1 MATMNKTFS
10 VKTGLDLA
18 NTIILDSNRNLSNVN
33 IANLHT
39 INANSIVTV
48 EGLNVIDQ
56 ANTARTTANDAYAQA
71 NTARGTANDA
81 YAQANTARDTANGAY
96 AQANGAYAQANG
108 AYAQAN
114 GAFGQAN
121 GAYAQ
126 ANGAYAQANGA
137 YDQANTS
144 ANTVSVTVGGLTL
157 NNKKLLLQNTNSM
170 TIELLDDGTNAN
182 LVLRSSGGIA
192 YDQANAAYA
201 QANAARDQ
209 ANTARGTAND
219 SYAQANTAR
228 DTAND
233 AYGQANTARTV
244 ANNAYGQANG
254 AYAQANTARD
264 TANDAYGQAN
274 TARTTANDA
283 YAQAN
288 AGYAQANTA
297 RDTANDAYAQANTA
311 RTTANDA
318 YGQANAAYGQANAA
332 YGQANA
338 AYGEAN
344 LKLNLTGGTVSGDLT
359 VQGNLYLTGNAT
371 YINVAT
377 LKVNDSIIQL
387 STNSTS
393 DALDIGFVGHYSE
406 DGGTTNLHAGF
417 IRHASDNVFY
427 IFDGYGTEPSNNV
440 IDIASANLAWLRAN
454 VNAASLL
461 LNGNTVATQANLT
474 IANDQANA
482 AYGQA
487 NTARGTA
494 NDAYAQA
501 NAGYAQANTA
511 RGTANDAY
519 AQANSGYAQAN
530 AAYGQA
536 NAAYNQ
542 ANSGY
547 SQANAA
553 YSQANAAYADSNTR
567 VLRSGDTMTGD
578 LTVNA
583 FINTNTVFVNKKTTV
598 AAPNTAH
605 QDGERLRLYDFNNP
619 GQPNYA
625 IGVEPNHIWTATDDN
640 SGATGFKWYGNTAQA
655 MFLKSNGDLFVSNTI
670 NAKAFV
676 TSAGLNVTD
685 HANNAYAEA
694 NAAANTVMVSANSG
708 SSLTKKKLNFINS
721 ASIQVSVTDAG
732 DGNANIVFN
741 TTGAAVADA
750 YAQANAAYG
759 QANAAYGQANAA
771 YEEAN
776 TKVETIV
783 TGLGLSNSVATVA
796 NVTTVTITPNIA
808 STSVIGVTKLV
819 DSITSV
825 DTANAATANAVNW
838 LETKKVNRAGDTM
851 TGKLTINAAGEGLE
865 VANANVTNT
874 LTVEALR
881 VTTNTVTTAA
891 SGQVVLD
898 VFPTTDLASAKY
910 FVQAN
915 SGSTYHT
922 TEIVLVQ
929 EGTNIW
935 MTEYGSIQTGA
946 SLGTFSADIDSGNVR
961 LLFNAT
967 QSINTIRAVRYGIM
981 P

>member
-18 NTIILDSNRNLSNVN
+18 NTIILDSNRNISNVN

-39 INANSIVTV
+39 INANTIVTTG
-48 EGLNVIDQ
+48 GLNVIDQ
-56 ANTARTTANDAYAQA
+56 ANTARGTANDAYAQANTARDTANDAYAQA

-81 YAQANTARDTANGAY
+81 YAQANSGY
-96 AQANGAYAQANG
+96 AQANAAR
-108 AYAQAN
+108 
-114 GAFGQAN
+114 
-121 GAYAQ
+121 
-126 ANGAYAQANGA
+126 
-137 YDQANTS
+137 DQANTGYGQANAAYGQANAAYGQANAAYAEANVS

-157 NNKKLLLQNTNSM
+157 NNKKLFLQNTNSV
-170 TIELLDDGTNAN
+170 TLELLDDGVNAN
-182 LVLRSSGGIA
+182 LVIRSSGGIA
-192 YDQANAAYA
+192 YDQANAA
-201 QANAARDQ
+201 RE
-209 ANTARGTAND
+209 
-219 SYAQANTAR
+219 QANTAR

-233 AYGQANTARTV
+233 AYGQANTARTTG
-244 ANNAYGQANG
+244 NN

-288 AGYAQANTA
+288 TA
-297 RDTANDAYAQANTA
+297 RGTANDAYAQANA
-311 RTTANDA
+311 GYAQANA
-318 YGQANAAYGQANAA
+318 GYGQANAAYGQANAA

-377 LKVNDSIIQL
+377 VRVNDSIIQL

-393 DALDIGFVGHYSE
+393 DAVDIGFVGHYSD
-406 DGGTTNLHAGF
+406 DGGTTNLHSGF

-427 IFDGYGTEPSNNV
+427 IFDGYATEPSNNV
-440 IDIASANLAWLRAN
+440 IDVASANLAWLRAN

-461 LNGNTVATQANLT
+461 LQGNTVATQANLT

-482 AYGQA
+482 AYLQA
-487 NTARGTA
+487 NTARTTG

-501 NAGYAQANTA
+501 NTARDTANGAYAQANGAYSQANGAYAQANGAYSQANGAFAQANGAYSQANGAYAQANT
-511 RGTANDAY
+511 
-519 AQANSGYAQAN
+519 S
-530 AAYGQA
+530 
-536 NAAYNQ
+536 
-542 ANSGY
+542 
-547 SQANAA
+547 
-553 YSQANAAYADSNTR
+553 
-567 VLRSGDTMTGD
+567 
-578 LTVNA
+578 
-583 FINTNTVFVNKKTTV
+583 
-598 AAPNTAH
+598 
-605 QDGERLRLYDFNNP
+605 
-619 GQPNYA
+619 
-625 IGVEPNHIWTATDDN
+625 
-640 SGATGFKWYGNTAQA
+640 
-655 MFLKSNGDLFVSNTI
+655 
-670 NAKAFV
+670 
-676 TSAGLNVTD
+676 
-685 HANNAYAEA
+685 
-694 NAAANTVMVSANSG
+694 ANTVRVYANSAG
-708 SSLTKKKLNFINS
+708 ELSNKFLNFINT
-721 ASIQVSVTDAG
+721 ASIQVSVIDNA
-732 DGNANIVFN
+732 DGNANISFS

-759 QANAAYGQANAA
+759 QANAAYGQANTGYGQANAA
-771 YEEAN
+771 YGQANAAYGQANAAYSQANAAYDEAN

-783 TGLGLSNSVATVA
+783 TGLGLSNTEVTTA
-796 NVTTVTITPNIA
+796 NVKTVTITPNIA
-808 STSVIGVTKLV
+808 STTVIGVTKLV
-819 DSITSV
+819 DSITST
-825 DTANAATANAVNW
+825 DTANAATANSVKWINDV
-838 LETKKVNRAGDTM
+838 KVDRAGDTM
-851 TGKLTINAAGEGLE
+851 TGKLTINTAGEGLE

-874 LTVEALR
+874 LTVEALK

-898 VFPTTDLASAKY
+898 IFPTTDLASAKY

-922 TEIVLVQ
+922 TEIILVH

-935 MTEYGSIQTGA
+935 ITEYGTIQTGA
-946 SLGTFSADIDSGNVR
+946 SLGTFNADIDSGNVR

-967 QSINTIRAVRYGIM
+967 QSINTIRAVRYGIV